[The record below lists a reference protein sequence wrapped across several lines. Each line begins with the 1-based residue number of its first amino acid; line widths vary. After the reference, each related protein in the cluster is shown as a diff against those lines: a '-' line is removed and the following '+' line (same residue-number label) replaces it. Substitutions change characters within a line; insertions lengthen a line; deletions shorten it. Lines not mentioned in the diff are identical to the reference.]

1 MKDGKE
7 DGEHSLVGLG
17 QEDLDI
23 LIGSIAVLSL
33 PVCHA
38 AEPCVPVIGC

>member
-1 MKDGKE
+1 MRGGE
-7 DGEHSLVGLG
+7 EGGEHSLVGLG

-23 LIGSIAVLSL
+23 LVGSLVVLSL
-33 PVCHA
+33 PVCHV

>member
-1 MKDGKE
+1 MRG
-7 DGEHSLVGLG
+7 GEEGGEYSLVGLG

-23 LIGSIAVLSL
+23 LVGSLSLLSL
-33 PVCHA
+33 PVLCE